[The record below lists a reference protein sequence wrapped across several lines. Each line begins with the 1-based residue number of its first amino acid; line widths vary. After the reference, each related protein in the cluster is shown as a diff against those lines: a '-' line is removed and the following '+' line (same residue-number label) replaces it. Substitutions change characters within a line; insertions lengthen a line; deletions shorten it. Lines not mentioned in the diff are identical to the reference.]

1 MILALA
7 ALMLAQTSVPAG
19 ATPLLLD
26 RTAEQRPELLIL
38 GSPHLANNNRD
49 IANVHVEDVTT
60 PAHQREIETLVDALA
75 RFRPTRIAIEWPS
88 SDQAGLDKRY
98 AAYRAGTLPVS
109 ANERDQIALRLA
121 AKLGLDRVDAVD
133 WNEMPPGAIAD
144 FDFTAWAEAHGQQDR
159 VEMLRQRGQAQADAT
174 RSEEHTSEHPS
185 IVRLSSAV

>member
-60 PAHQREIETLVDALA
+60 PAHQREIETLVDELA
-75 RFRPTRIAIEWPS
+75 RFRPPRIAIAWPS
-88 SDQAGLDKRY
+88 TNQAGPQTRN
-98 AAYRAGTLPVS
+98 APLPNS
-109 ANERDQIALRLA
+109 ADQ
-121 AKLGLDRVDAVD
+121 V
-133 WNEMPPGAIAD
+133 
-144 FDFTAWAEAHGQQDR
+144 
-159 VEMLRQRGQAQADAT
+159 
-174 RSEEHTSEHPS
+174 
-185 IVRLSSAV
+185 

>member
-7 ALMLAQTSVPAG
+7 ALMLAQTSFPAG

-88 SDQAGLDKRY
+88 SDQAGLDKR
-98 AAYRAGTLPVS
+98 
-109 ANERDQIALRLA
+109 
-121 AKLGLDRVDAVD
+121 
-133 WNEMPPGAIAD
+133 
-144 FDFTAWAEAHGQQDR
+144 
-159 VEMLRQRGQAQADAT
+159 
-174 RSEEHTSEHPS
+174 RSEEHTSELQS
-185 IVRLSSAV
+185 LMRNSYAVFCLK

>member
-1 MILALA
+1 
-7 ALMLAQTSVPAG
+7 MLSLNGDFFFFKQK
-19 ATPLLLD
+19 
-26 RTAEQRPELLIL
+26 TAYEMRISDWSSDVCSSDL
-38 GSPHLANNNRD
+38 LANNNRD

-133 WNEMPPGAIAD
+133 WNEMPPGAIAA
-144 FDFTAWAEAHGQQDR
+144 FDFTAWAEAHGPQDR
-159 VEMLRQRGQAQADAT
+159 VEMLRKPGQDRKRT
-174 RSEEHTSEHPS
+174 RLTSSH
-185 IVRLSSAV
+185 

>member
-1 MILALA
+1 MRI
-7 ALMLAQTSVPAG
+7 SDWSSDVCSS
-19 ATPLLLD
+19 D
-26 RTAEQRPELLIL
+26 L

-60 PAHQREIETLVDALA
+60 PAHQHEIETLVDALA

-121 AKLGLDRVDAVD
+121 AKLG
-133 WNEMPPGAIAD
+133 
-144 FDFTAWAEAHGQQDR
+144 
-159 VEMLRQRGQAQADAT
+159 
-174 RSEEHTSEHPS
+174 RSEEHTSELQS
-185 IVRLSSAV
+185 LMRISYAVFCLKKKKKT

>member
-1 MILALA
+1 MRI
-7 ALMLAQTSVPAG
+7 SDWSSDVCSS
-19 ATPLLLD
+19 D
-26 RTAEQRPELLIL
+26 L

-121 AKLGLDRVDAVD
+121 AKLGLEDRKS
-133 WNEMPPGAIAD
+133 
-144 FDFTAWAEAHGQQDR
+144 
-159 VEMLRQRGQAQADAT
+159 T
-174 RSEEHTSEHPS
+174 R
-185 IVRLSSAV
+185 LNSSQ